1 MSFHINSQY
10 GRIQKGEPLRQDTKS
25 LANYG
30 RIQEAK
36 NWIVLIISNIFKQLY
51 KKNVWFYQWELRTYT
66 AAICNIKKIMILKN
80 STNLTVS
87 TFSIKLNKGC
97 CELHI
102 APYNMVWMG
111 TIYP

>member
-1 MSFHINSQY
+1 MTFHINSQC

-51 KKNVWFYQWELRTYT
+51 KNVRFYQCELRTYT
-66 AAICNIKKIMILKN
+66 AAICNMKKIMVL
-80 STNLTVS
+80 
-87 TFSIKLNKGC
+87 
-97 CELHI
+97 
-102 APYNMVWMG
+102 YN
-111 TIYP
+111 